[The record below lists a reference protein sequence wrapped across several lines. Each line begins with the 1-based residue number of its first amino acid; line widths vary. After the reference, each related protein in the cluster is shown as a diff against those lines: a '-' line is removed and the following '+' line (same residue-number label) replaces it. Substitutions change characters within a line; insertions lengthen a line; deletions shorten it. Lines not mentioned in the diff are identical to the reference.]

1 MEWYWA
7 LILLMGPLLVF
18 MLFGLPVVFA
28 FFLVNI
34 VGAIIFLGGDPGLA
48 QMVRNSIGA
57 VAQISMVPIPLFIF
71 MGEILYHTGMAAMAI
86 DAVDRIIARLPG
98 RLSLVAV
105 VGGTIFSSL
114 SGSTLANTAMLGS
127 TLMPEMRKR
136 GYDPTI
142 AMGPIVATGG
152 IAMLIPPSAL
162 SVLLGS
168 LAKISIADLLIGG
181 IVPGLM
187 MAALFFTYIIMRCVM
202 NPRLAPTYDPGRMTF
217 RERYVPFLIN
227 VVPLMGIFVV
237 VVGSI
242 LAGWAT
248 PTDSAAL
255 GAVASLVAALG
266 YRKLS
271 WENFKKSVVETAKV
285 TSMILFI
292 IAGSLTFSQILAFSG
307 ATQGFGDMIGAAG
320 LTPFQLVLGVI
331 VVLLFLGCFMD
342 QVSMMM
348 ITLPLFMPLALAA
361 NINTVWLGIL
371 MLISLE
377 MGLATP
383 PFGLLLFVMKGVAP
397 PDITMRQ
404 VIVSAL
410 PFIVLELIVLV
421 ALLLWPAVAL
431 WLPGLASS

>member
-1 MEWYWA
+1 
-7 LILLMGPLLVF
+7 
-18 MLFGLPVVFA
+18 
-28 FFLVNI
+28 
-34 VGAIIFLGGDPGLA
+34 
-48 QMVRNSIGA
+48 
-57 VAQISMVPIPLFIF
+57 
-71 MGEILYHTGMAAMAI
+71 
-86 DAVDRIIARLPG
+86 
-98 RLSLVAV
+98 
-105 VGGTIFSSL
+105 
-114 SGSTLANTAMLGS
+114 
-127 TLMPEMRKR
+127 
-136 GYDPTI
+136 
-142 AMGPIVATGG
+142 MGPIIATGG

-162 SVLLGS
+162 AVLLGS

-187 MAALFFTYIIMRCVM
+187 MAILFFTYIIMRCVM

-217 RERYVPFLIN
+217 RDRYLPFLKN

-255 GAVASLVAALG
+255 GAVASLIAALG

-271 WENFKKSVVETAKV
+271 WESFRKSVVETAKV

-320 LTPFQLVLGVI
+320 LTPFELVLGVI

-377 MGLATP
+377 LGLATP

-397 PDITMRQ
+397 SDITMRQ
-404 VIVSAL
+404 VMVSAL
-410 PFIVLELIVLV
+410 PFIILELTVLV
-421 ALLLWPAVAL
+421 VLLLWPTLAL
-431 WLPGLASS
+431 WLPGLASH

>member
-1 MEWYWA
+1 
-7 LILLMGPLLVF
+7 
-18 MLFGLPVVFA
+18 
-28 FFLVNI
+28 
-34 VGAIIFLGGDPGLA
+34 
-48 QMVRNSIGA
+48 
-57 VAQISMVPIPLFIF
+57 
-71 MGEILYHTGMAAMAI
+71 
-86 DAVDRIIARLPG
+86 
-98 RLSLVAV
+98 
-105 VGGTIFSSL
+105 
-114 SGSTLANTAMLGS
+114 
-127 TLMPEMRKR
+127 
-136 GYDPTI
+136 
-142 AMGPIVATGG
+142 
-152 IAMLIPPSAL
+152 
-162 SVLLGS
+162 VLLGS

-217 RERYVPFLIN
+217 RERYVPFLKN

-255 GAVASLVAALG
+255 GAVASLIAALG

-307 ATQGFGDMIGAAG
+307 ATSGFGDMIGAAG
-320 LTPFQLVLGVI
+320 LTPFELVLGVI
-331 VVLLFLGCFMD
+331 LVLLFLGCFMD

-404 VIVSAL
+404 VMVSAL
-410 PFIVLELIVLV
+410 PFIILELIVLV

-431 WLPGLASS
+431 WLPGLASH

>member
-1 MEWYWA
+1 
-7 LILLMGPLLVF
+7 
-18 MLFGLPVVFA
+18 LPVVFA

-34 VGAIIFLGGDPGLA
+34 IGAILFLGGDAGLL
-48 QMVRNSIGA
+48 QMVRNSISA
-57 VAQISMVPIPLFIF
+57 VAQIAMVPIPLFIW

-127 TLMPEMRKR
+127 TLLPEMRRR
-136 GYDPTI
+136 GYDPVI
-142 AMGPIVATGG
+142 AMGPIIATGG

-168 LAKISIADLLIGG
+168 LAKISISDLLIGG
-181 IVPGLM
+181 ITPGVM
-187 MAALFFTYIIMRCVM
+187 MAAFFFTYIIVRCKL
-202 NPRLAPTYDPGRMTF
+202 NPRLAPPYDTGHMTF
-217 RERYVPFLIN
+217 RERYLPFLTN

-237 VVGSI
+237 VIGSI
-242 LAGWAT
+242 LAGLAT

-255 GAVASLVAALG
+255 GAVASLIAAIG
-266 YRKLS
+266 YQKLTWS
-271 WENFKKSVVETAKV
+271 NFKKSVVETAKV

-307 ATQGFGDMIGAAG
+307 ATQGIGDVIAAAQLKPLALVVGMI
-320 LTPFQLVLGVI
+320 L
-331 VVLLFLGCFMD
+331 VLLFLGCFMD

-348 ITLPLFMPLALAA
+348 ITLPLFMPLALLA

-377 MGLATP
+377 MSLATP

-404 VIVSAL
+404 VMISAF
-410 PFIVLELIVLV
+410 PFMILELAVMVILII
-421 ALLLWPAVAL
+421 WPDMAL
-431 WLPGLASS
+431 WLPQLAVK

>member
-1 MEWYWA
+1 MAWYSA
-7 LILLMGPLLVF
+7 LLLLMVPLLLLM
-18 MLFGLPVVFA
+18 MLGLPVVFA
-28 FFLVNI
+28 FFTVNI
-34 VGAIIFLGGDPGLA
+34 VGAIIFLGGDAGLM
-48 QMVRNSIGA
+48 QMMRNSIDA
-57 VAQISMVPIPLFIF
+57 VAQISMVPIPLFIL

-86 DAVDRIIARLPG
+86 DAVDRVIARLPG

-105 VGGTIFSSL
+105 IGGTIFSSL

-127 TLMPEMRKR
+127 TLLPEMRRR
-136 GYDPTI
+136 GYHPTI
-142 AMGPIVATGG
+142 AMGPIIATGG

-162 SVLLGS
+162 AVLLGS

-181 IVPGLM
+181 IMPGLM
-187 MAALFFTYIIMRCVM
+187 MATLFFGYVIVRCVIDKT
-202 NPRLAPTYDPGRMTF
+202 LAPAYDVGHMTF
-217 RERYVPFLIN
+217 RERYLPFLTN

-248 PTDSAAL
+248 PTNSAAL
-255 GAVASLVAALG
+255 GAVAALIAALA
-266 YRKLS
+266 YRKLN
-271 WENFKKSVVETAKV
+271 WDNFKKSVIETTKV

-307 ATQGFGDMIGAAG
+307 ATQGFGDMIAAAH
-320 LTPFQLVLGVI
+320 LRPFDLVIGMIL
-331 VVLLFLGCFMD
+331 VLLFLGCFMD

-348 ITLPLFMPLALAA
+348 ITLPLFMPLALLAH
-361 NINTVWLGIL
+361 INTVWLGIL

-404 VIVSAL
+404 VMGSVL
-410 PFIVLELIVLV
+410 PFILLELTVLV
-421 ALLLWPAVAL
+421 ILLFWPELAL
-431 WLPGLASS
+431 WLPGLAAK

>member
-1 MEWYWA
+1 MAWYAA
-7 LILLMGPLLVF
+7 LVLLMGPLLLF

-48 QMVRNSIGA
+48 QMTRNSIDA
-57 VAQISMVPIPLFIF
+57 VAQISMVPIPLFIL

-162 SVLLGS
+162 AVLLGS

-181 IVPGLM
+181 IVPGLL
-187 MAALFFTYIIMRCVM
+187 MAALFFTYIIMRCMM
-202 NPRLAPTYDPGRMTF
+202 NPHLAPVYDPGRLTF
-217 RERYVPFLIN
+217 RERYLPFLTN

-255 GAVASLVAALG
+255 GAVASLIAALA

-271 WENFKKSVVETAKV
+271 WANFKKSVTETAKV

-361 NINTVWLGIL
+361 NVNTVWLGIL

-404 VIVSAL
+404 VMVSAL
-410 PFIVLELIVLV
+410 PFIVLELIVLL
-421 ALLLWPAVAL
+421 ALLFWPAVAL
-431 WLPGLASS
+431 WLPGLASH

>member
-1 MEWYWA
+1 MA
-7 LILLMGPLLVF
+7 PLLILM
-18 MLFGLPVVFA
+18 MLGLPVVFA

-34 VGAIIFLGGDPGLA
+34 FGALIFMGGEPGLM
-48 QMVRNSIGA
+48 QMVRNSIDA
-57 VAQISMVPIPLFIF
+57 VAQISMVPIPLFVL

-86 DAVDRIIARLPG
+86 DAVDRIISRLPG

-127 TLMPEMRKR
+127 TLMPEMRRR

-142 AMGPIVATGG
+142 AMGPIIATGG

-162 SVLLGS
+162 AVLLGS

-181 IVPGLM
+181 IMPGLM
-187 MAALFFTYIIMRCVM
+187 MALLFFAYIVIRCM
-202 NPRLAPTYDPGRMTF
+202 LNPKLAPTYDPGRMTS
-217 RERYVPFLIN
+217 RERYLPFLTN
-227 VVPLMGIFVV
+227 VLPLMGIFVV

-242 LAGWAT
+242 LGGFAT

-255 GAVASLVAALG
+255 GAVASLIAALA
-266 YRKLS
+266 YRKLTWAS
-271 WENFKKSVVETAKV
+271 FKQSVIETAKV

-307 ATQGFGDMIGAAG
+307 ATQGFGDMIAAAHLQPFG
-320 LTPFQLVLGVI
+320 LVVGMIL
-331 VVLLFLGCFMD
+331 VLLFLGCFMD

-348 ITLPLFMPLALAA
+348 ITLPLFMPLALSAQ
-361 NINTVWLGIL
+361 INTVWLGIL

-397 PDITMRQ
+397 KDITMRQ
-404 VIVSAL
+404 VMVSAL
-410 PFIVLELIVLV
+410 PFVLLELTVLV
-421 ALLLWPAVAL
+421 VLLLWPELAL
-431 WLPGLASS
+431 WLPGLAAK

>member
-1 MEWYWA
+1 MEWHWA
-7 LILLMGPLLVF
+7 LVLLMGPLLLF
-18 MLFGLPVVFA
+18 MMLGLPVVFA
-28 FFLVNI
+28 FFVVNI
-34 VGAIIFLGGDPGLA
+34 IGAIVFLGGDAGLA

-86 DAVDRIIARLPG
+86 DAVDRIISRLPG

-105 VGGTIFSSL
+105 IGGTIFSSL

-142 AMGPIVATGG
+142 AMGPIIATGG

-187 MAALFFTYIIMRCVM
+187 MAALFFTYIIMRCVL
-202 NPRLAPTYDPGRMTF
+202 NPRLAPVYDPGRMTF
-217 RERYVPFLIN
+217 RERYLPFLAN
-227 VVPLMGIFVV
+227 VVPLMGIFAV

-255 GAVASLVAALG
+255 GAVASLIAALG

-271 WENFKKSVVETAKV
+271 WAGFKRSVVETAKV

-320 LTPFQLVLGVI
+320 LTPFQLVVGVI

-361 NINTVWLGIL
+361 NVNTVWLGIL

-397 PDITMRQ
+397 ADITMRQ
-404 VIVSAL
+404 VMVSAM
-410 PFIVLELIVLV
+410 PFIVLEFVVLLV
-421 ALLLWPAVAL
+421 LLLWPTVAL
-431 WLPGLASS
+431 WLPGLMSV

>member
-1 MEWYWA
+1 MEWYLA

-18 MLFGLPVVFA
+18 MLLGLPVVFA

-34 VGAIIFLGGDPGLA
+34 VGAIIFLGGDAGLA
-48 QMVRNSIGA
+48 QMTRNSIVA

-142 AMGPIVATGG
+142 AMGPIIATGG

-162 SVLLGS
+162 AVLLGS

-187 MAALFFTYIIMRCVM
+187 MAVLFFGYIIMRCVM
-202 NPRLAPTYDPGRMTF
+202 NPRLAPTYDPGRMTL
-217 RERYVPFLIN
+217 RERYLPFLKN

-320 LTPFQLVLGVI
+320 LTPFELVLGVI

-348 ITLPLFMPLALAA
+348 NTLPLFMPLALAA

-377 MGLATP
+377 LGLATP

-404 VIVSAL
+404 VMVSAL
-410 PFIVLELIVLV
+410 PFIILELTVLV
-421 ALLLWPAVAL
+421 VLLLWPAVSL
-431 WLPGLASS
+431 WLPGLASH

>member
-1 MEWYWA
+1 MEWYTA

-18 MLFGLPVVFA
+18 MLLGLPVVFA

-34 VGAIIFLGGDPGLA
+34 VGAIIFLGGDAGLA
-48 QMVRNSIGA
+48 QMTRNSIVA

-142 AMGPIVATGG
+142 AMGPIIATGG

-162 SVLLGS
+162 AVLLGS

-187 MAALFFTYIIMRCVM
+187 MAVLFFSYIIMRCVM
-202 NPRLAPTYDPGRMTF
+202 NPRLAPTYDPGLMTF
-217 RERYVPFLIN
+217 RERYLPFLKN

-266 YRKLS
+266 YRKLK
-271 WENFKKSVVETAKV
+271 WESFKKSVVETAKV

-320 LTPFQLVLGVI
+320 LTPFELVLGVI

-348 ITLPLFMPLALAA
+348 ITLPLFMPLALTA

-377 MGLATP
+377 LGLATP

-404 VIVSAL
+404 VMVSAL
-410 PFIVLELIVLV
+410 PFIILELTVLTV
-421 ALLLWPAVAL
+421 LLLWPTVAL
-431 WLPGLASS
+431 WLPSLASH